1 MLASVIAIVTKGW
14 TKRDDAFIVNAA
26 IIIINT
32 MDVYTWGKQV

>member
-14 TKRDDAFIVNAA
+14 TERADAFIVNAV